1 MAVVMVMVMATMDME
16 DTEVMV
22 ATTDLMLMARDLPI
36 IPLRKDQTPITL
48 TPGMAT
54 TAMAEAGEGTED
66 TTGLTDTDTAT
77 TARDLLLKVPPSPMD
92 SMLMFLGL
100 NFLRLCLTRR
110 GLLPRREVAAS
121 MVAWFP
127 AKFENLLNFSAMNA

>member
-110 GLLPRREVAAS
+110 ELAAS